1 MNRFLFFF
9 SRMKLC
15 WSLALIAVALLMI
28 LTTTRAEAD
37 LWEEDDKEVL
47 VRTVR
52 GTKERSECFFLLI
65 NPLPP
70 STIATLFYR
79 AVANIDRL
87 YI

>member
-1 MNRFLFFF
+1 
-9 SRMKLC
+9 
-15 WSLALIAVALLMI
+15 MI

-52 GTKERSECFFLLI
+52 GTKERSECLLLSVI

-70 STIATLFYR
+70 STFAASLFYR